1 MRDVAPTAT
10 LTAHWMYL
18 GLIAAI
24 AGRRGSPFQLQFAFN
39 FFLFCAAHKITLRL
53 PRMEQELSIR
63 IRTVGIAT
71 G

>member
-24 AGRRGSPFQLQFAFN
+24 AGRRGSPFQLQFAFH
-39 FFLFCAAHKITLRL
+39 FFLFCVCHNR
-53 PRMEQELSIR
+53 RCSQELWTSKYESVR
-63 IRTVGIAT
+63 
-71 G
+71 